1 MQKVA
6 EAAGVSKSSV
16 SLALRD
22 DPRIALATRRRI
34 QAVAGKLG
42 YRKNPVVA
50 TLMAQLR
57 VSHTPKFQA
66 NLGLINCLPERNF
79 LERAACREYRAGICE
94 RIERA
99 GYGVED
105 IWAGEPGLKVARLIQ
120 ILQTRNIRGLILVGC
135 DQQKPFF
142 PENPEFFR
150 EFYVATVGMDRTL
163 PLLPR
168 AATDHFRSARSAVET
183 CIRLGYRRPALFV
196 SDSADKLSDRRY
208 SSGFLAGITDGSIEA
223 GDRIAPL
230 FSDAPNKS
238 LFLKWI
244 ETNKPDVV
252 VTDRSEA
259 MVWLDE
265 SGLSV
270 PDDMG
275 LLHLDWS
282 PSQAGWAGMR
292 PNGRMVGAAAA
303 DLVIGQ
309 INNNELGIPA
319 HPRLVLIESDFVP
332 GPSVKGGGAG
342 AVELDEFR
350 SMPVRQSVAGLG

>member
-22 DPRIALATRRRI
+22 DPRIALSTRRRI
-34 QAVAGKLG
+34 QAVAEKLG

-66 NLGLINCLPERNF
+66 NLGLINCSTEKNYLD
-79 LERAACREYRAGICE
+79 RAACREYRSGICE

-120 ILQTRNIRGLILVGC
+120 ILQTRNIRGLILAGN
-135 DQQKPFF
+135 DQEKPFF
-142 PENPEFFR
+142 PETPEFFR
-150 EFYVATVGMDRTL
+150 EFHVAAVGMERTL

-168 AATDHFRSARSAVET
+168 AATDHFRSSRSAVEAG
-183 CIRLGYRRPALFV
+183 IRLGYKRPALFV
-196 SDSADKLSDRRY
+196 SDNADRISGRRY
-208 SSGFLAGITDGSIEA
+208 SSGFLAAVADGVVEA
-223 GDRIAPL
+223 RDRIAPL
-230 FSDAPNKS
+230 FCDAPNKS
-238 LFLKWI
+238 QFLKWV
-244 ETNKPDVV
+244 ETHKPDVV
-252 VTDRSEA
+252 VTDRGETMAWLEEA
-259 MVWLDE
+259 GM
-265 SGLSV
+265 SV
-270 PDDMG
+270 PDQVG

-282 PSQAGWAGMR
+282 PQQTGWAGMR
-292 PNGRMVGAAAA
+292 QNSRMVGAAAA

-309 INNNELGIPA
+309 INNNEIGIPA

-332 GPSVKGGGAG
+332 GPSVKGGGADL
-342 AVELDEFR
+342 VELDEFP
-350 SMPVRQSVAGLG
+350 SISARQPAVGSG